1 MANVVK
7 INEYEFPIREYNGQ
21 RVVTFKDIDAVHGR
35 AAGTARKRFNDNRE
49 HFIEGVDFFKTTCSE
64 VRPFFG
70 QTPPN
75 GFNPNADITLMT
87 ESGYLM
93 LVKSFTDELAWDVQ
107 RALVNG
113 YFRAKESGFIID
125 DPSKVASLINSLR
138 GIMKDQRSSPTKIA
152 VMAEGVCRQFGVN
165 LPSDF
170 VEVSPWEQLSLT
182 E

>member
-1 MANVVK
+1 MANVIK
-7 INEYEFPIREYNGQ
+7 INEYELPVREYNGQ

-35 AAGTARKRFNDNRE
+35 AEGTARRNFSTNRE
-49 HFIEGVDFFKTTCSE
+49 HFIEGVDFFKI
-64 VRPFFG
+64 
-70 QTPPN
+70 TPN
-75 GFNPNADITLMT
+75 EFRTAIGDMDKRQKNDITLMT

-138 GIMKDQRSSPTKIA
+138 SVMKDQKSAPAKIA
-152 VMAEGVCRQFGVN
+152 AMAEGVCRQFGVDI
-165 LPSDF
+165 PQDF
-170 VEVSPWEQLSLT
+170 VEVSPWEQLRLT
-182 E
+182 NDG

>member
-1 MANVVK
+1 MANAIT
-7 INEYEFPIREYNGQ
+7 INEYELPVREYNGQ
-21 RVVTFKDIDAVHGR
+21 RVVTFKDIDSVHTR
-35 AAGTARKRFNDNRE
+35 AEGTARKRFNDNRE
-49 HFIEGVDFFKTTCSE
+49 HFIEGVDFFKITPSE
-64 VRPFFG
+64 FRTAIG
-70 QTPPN
+70 DMDKRQKN
-75 GFNPNADITLMT
+75 DITLMT

-152 VMAEGVCRQFGVN
+152 VMAEGVCRQFGVDI
-165 LPSDF
+165 PQDF
-170 VEVSPWEQLSLT
+170 VEVSPWEQLMLT

>member
-7 INEYEFPIREYNGQ
+7 INEYELPVREYNGQ

-35 AAGTARKRFNDNRE
+35 VEGTARKRFNDNRE
-49 HFIEGVDFFKTTCSE
+49 HFIEGVDFFKITPSE
-64 VRPFFG
+64 FRTAIG
-70 QTPPN
+70 DMDKRQQN
-75 GFNPNADITLMT
+75 DITLMT

-93 LVKSFTDELAWDVQ
+93 LVKSFTDELSWDVQ

-152 VMAEGVCRQFGVN
+152 VMAEGVCRQFGVDI
-165 LPSDF
+165 PQDF

>member
-1 MANVVK
+1 MANAIT
-7 INEYEFPIREYNGQ
+7 INKYELPVREYNGQ
-21 RVVTFKDIDAVHGR
+21 RVVTFKDIDSVHSR
-35 AAGTARKRFNDNRE
+35 AEGTARKRFNDNRE
-49 HFIEGVDFFKTTCSE
+49 HFIEGVDFFKIQPSE
-64 VRPFFG
+64 IRTVG
-70 QTPPN
+70 IASPN
-75 GFNPNADITLMT
+75 GGIVMT

-113 YFRAKESGFIID
+113 YFRAKESGFTID

-152 VMAEGVCRQFGVN
+152 VMAEGVCRQFGVDI
-165 LPSDF
+165 PQDF
-170 VEVSPWEQLSLT
+170 VEVSPWEQLMLT